1 MRVITPAAWVA
12 QPWRNGRGVTHEIV
26 RWPALPAVAP
36 AVPAVSV
43 VPGLDAPY
51 DLRISL
57 AAVTADGPF
66 STFPGQRRW
75 SVLAGAEGVEL
86 APDPARAGRTDVPP
100 FAAVRLAAPGSLV
113 ELDGAVPLIARLLG
127 GPTHLLNVL
136 ATVPVACGAGPTTRA
151 VLAVIALVDTPTL
164 PRWHARVF
172 DEPAV
177 TDTTGCAWIT
187 WAARRP

>member
-26 RWPALPAVAP
+26 RWPALPSAP
-36 AVPAVSV
+36 LASPDEALRT
-43 VPGLDAPY
+43 GLEAPY
-51 DLRISL
+51 ELRISL

-75 SVLAGAEGVEL
+75 SILAGAGGVAL
-86 APDPARAGRTDVPP
+86 APDPARAGRTDVPA
-100 FAAVRLAAPGSLV
+100 FATVRLAAPGAVV
-113 ELDGAVPLIARLLG
+113 ELDGAVPLVARLLG

-172 DEPAV
+172 DDPAV
-177 TDTTGCAWIT
+177 TDTTGCAWVT
-187 WAARRP
+187 WAAGRP